1 MISLTRRE
9 FDALSSTLTQTWI
22 EAHWSALARRGRRLS
37 LPDPK
42 CNQPREEPCA
52 TVRRIVRLPRPT
64 H

>member
-9 FDALSSTLTQTWI
+9 FDALSSTLTQAWI
-22 EAHWSALARRGRRLS
+22 EAHWSALARRARRQS

-42 CNQPREEPCA
+42 CNQPSEEPA
-52 TVRRIVRLPRPT
+52 AVVRRVTRLPRAT